1 MMDEETKNTEASYED
16 GNACKKDVA
25 ESASADND
33 NNDNEEKNAS
43 KTLVNDI
50 LDIIESVISSIFVVL
65 LIFTFLFK
73 MAFVS
78 GSSMEST
85 LKDGDKLIISDLFY
99 EPEYGDV
106 VILNQSVGGHDYI
119 IKRIIATQGQ
129 IVNIVFDEQG
139 YGSVYVDG
147 NLLTED
153 YINEPMQYGTNQTF
167 TLGEG
172 EIFVMGDNR
181 NHSTDGRFFGP
192 VSQEKIV
199 GKVIFR
205 YSPSVKF
212 DF

>member
-1 MMDEETKNTEASYED
+1 MMDEEIKNSDASCEED
-16 GNACKKDVA
+16 NACKQNEV
-25 ESASADND
+25 ESENADNG
-33 NNDNEEKNAS
+33 KNSS
-43 KTLVNDI
+43 KALVNDI
-50 LDIIESVISSIFVVL
+50 LDIIESVISSVFIVL

-85 LKDGDKLIISDLFY
+85 LNDGDKLIISDLFY
-99 EPEYGDV
+99 EPEYGDI

-119 IKRIIATQGQ
+119 VKRIIATQGQ
-129 IVNIVFDEQG
+129 VVNIVYDESG
-139 YGSVYVDG
+139 SGSVYVDG

-153 YINEPMQYGTNQTF
+153 YINEPMLYGTNQTF
-167 TLGEG
+167 EVGEG

-199 GKVIFR
+199 GKVILR
-205 YSPSVKF
+205 YSPSIKF